1 MLIGLKLYR
10 SSVPNARADKK
21 LTLMAGFHS
30 FTQSAPSIWA
40 KSTKIDATHRGKPQP
55 QPQPRLRGQTPTL
68 LENRF
73 AFVPEGEELML
84 KNNASFHPIIL
95 HKQCVCSTVL
105 QVSHVTS
112 LAYPCRRSY
121 ARNKPQRRFRWR
133 GMSAIKIPW
142 ARTRKQQTQPVT
154 ARSFNTLST

>member
-1 MLIGLKLYR
+1 MHAQTRNSLLWPAFTLSPNQRHRSGQNRPILTQRIGGNP
-10 SSVPNARADKK
+10 SP
-21 LTLMAGFHS
+21 
-30 FTQSAPSIWA
+30 APA
-40 KSTKIDATHRGKPQP
+40 AAQA
-55 QPQPRLRGQTPTL
+55 GQTPTL

-84 KNNASFHPIIL
+84 KNNASFHPRIL
-95 HKQCVCSTVL
+95 HKQCVCSKVL

-133 GMSAIKIPW
+133 GMSAIKIPR